1 MVLAKRYIFFMALPP
16 GEIDVPILM
25 YHHVHPV
32 PGPASLTITQE
43 LQDFIRQL
51 DTLQHYK
58 FTTITF
64 GRLFRKLD
72 GGQPLPPKPVLIT
85 FDDGYESFYEFVYP
99 ALASRK
105 MVGTVF
111 VVASQIGG
119 YNRWDAERG
128 AKTLR
133 LLSAGQ
139 IQELIAGGMEIGV
152 HGWAHRDLTACSEAE
167 AREEIVRAK
176 QEIEKRLGV
185 RPQVFCYCYGKYA
198 TQHFPLL
205 QEAGFSGATAGSTIY
220 RHVTSERFA
229 MRRLNLNSTDAGLR
243 LRLKLSPLFLRYIAV
258 RERRQLIRAQPAASG
273 R

>member
-1 MVLAKRYIFFMALPP
+1 MVLAKRYIFFVGLQKA
-16 GEIDVPILM
+16 EIDVPILM
-25 YHHVHPV
+25 YHHIQPV
-32 PGPASLTITQE
+32 PSPASLTFTLG

-64 GRLFRKLD
+64 GRLFQGLNGER
-72 GGQPLPPKPVLIT
+72 PLPRRPVLIT
-85 FDDGYESFYEFVYP
+85 FDDGYESFYDLAYP

-105 MVGTVF
+105 MVSTVF
-111 VVASQIGG
+111 VVASEIGG

-139 IQELIAGGMEIGV
+139 IKELIAAGMEIGV
-152 HGWAHRDLTACSEAE
+152 HGWAHRDLTTCSETE
-167 AREEIVRAK
+167 AREEILRAK
-176 QEIEKRLGV
+176 EEIEKGLGI
-185 RPQVFCYCYGKYA
+185 RPQVFCYCYGKYT

-205 QEAGFSGATAGSTIY
+205 READYKGATAGSTIY
-220 RHVTSERFA
+220 RHVTTERFA
-229 MRRLNLNSTDAGLR
+229 MRRLNLGYTDTGLR
-243 LRLKLSPLFLRYIAV
+243 LRLKLSPLYLRYYAAQ
-258 RERRQLIRAQPAASG
+258 ERRQLIRAQLAASG